1 MKFRDWSIGRK
12 LMILMMAA
20 SSAALLLVCAVLL
33 GYDIVTSKQAT
44 AEHLSTL
51 VQIIADNSKAAL
63 SFGDQAAAGEVL
75 ATLKAEPHITAACIY
90 DKQGKPFALYH
101 PKGASNSY
109 VPPLRRPG
117 TYFESDRL
125 VQCLPMTLAGEEIGS
140 VYIESDMTE
149 VTQRYRSY
157 ASIVAAVMIFS
168 WLAALLVVTRMRRTI
183 SDPLNELITVARAI
197 SDSGDLEHQID
208 IDRKDE
214 IGNLARSFS
223 NMIGYL
229 KEMAA
234 VSEGIA
240 GGDLSCAVAP
250 RSERDTLGHA
260 FARMTEG
267 LGGLV
272 RSVRQSASEVAGG
285 SSQVASASEDS
296 AKVSVQASSAI
307 DEVTSTMHEISI
319 NVQNMVKN
327 TQMQASSVSETSASI
342 DEMVA
347 SIQRVA
353 DTAKVL
359 LDISSRSRDEVQSGI
374 GTMQKTTEGLNRING
389 SIGSSSTIIGIL
401 GDRVD
406 NIGKIIE
413 VIDDISE
420 QTNLLA
426 LNAAIEAARAG
437 EHGLGFA
444 VVADEV
450 RKLAEKSATST
461 KEISELIS
469 SIQSE
474 ARKAVDNM
482 EKSTL
487 IVDEGLVLGNDLSLA
502 LRKISNVVTEVFK
515 FAQEIGAATNE
526 QSRGSMQIAKA
537 TTQLN
542 EITHEIKS
550 ATNEQASGA
559 GAVVNAMERLR
570 ELVQRSTS
578 SSTELAASSEQ
589 MSRMSCN
596 LMDAM
601 DRFKLEARP
610 NSTRKAE
617 SPRGLRAAA
626 ARR

>member
-1 MKFRDWSIGRK
+1 MNFRNWSIGRK

-20 SSAALLLVCAVLL
+20 SSAALLLACAVLL
-33 GYDIVTSKQAT
+33 GYDVATSKRAT

-51 VQIIADNSKAAL
+51 VQIIADNSKVAL

-90 DKQGKPFALYH
+90 DKQGKPFVVYH
-101 PKGASNSY
+101 PKGASSSD
-109 VPPLRRPG
+109 VPPLRSPG

-125 VQCLPMTLAGEEIGS
+125 VQSMAMTLAGDEIGS
-140 VYIESDMTE
+140 VYIESDTTE
-149 VTQRYRSY
+149 VKQRYRSY
-157 ASIVAAVMIFS
+157 AGIVAAVMIFS
-168 WLAALLVVTRMRRTI
+168 WLASLLIVTRVRRTI
-183 SDPLNELITVARAI
+183 TDPLNELIAVARTI

-208 IDRKDE
+208 IDRTDE
-214 IGNLARSFS
+214 IGDLARSFN

-240 GGDLSCAVAP
+240 GGDLSCDVAP

-267 LGGLV
+267 LGVLV
-272 RSVRQSASEVAGG
+272 HSVRQSATQVAGG

-296 AKVSVQASSAI
+296 AKISIQSSSAI
-307 DEVTSTMHEISI
+307 DEVTSTMHEMSI

-359 LDISSRSRDEVQSGI
+359 LDISSRSRDEAQSGI

-389 SIGSSSTIIGIL
+389 SIGSSATIITNL
-401 GDRVD
+401 GQRAD

-461 KEISELIS
+461 KEISELIG

-482 EKSTL
+482 IKSTS
-487 IVDEGLVLGNDLSLA
+487 IVNEGLELGNDLSVA
-502 LRKISNVVTEVFK
+502 LHKISNVVTEVFR

-526 QSRGSMQIAKA
+526 QSHGSLQIAKA
-537 TTQLN
+537 TTRLN
-542 EITHEIKS
+542 EITHEITS
-550 ATNEQASGA
+550 SVEEQAGGA
-559 GAVVNAMERLR
+559 QAVVRSMERMR
-570 ELVQRSTS
+570 EMVQQSTS
-578 SSTELAASSEQ
+578 SSTELAASAEQ
-589 MSRMSCN
+589 MSKMARS
-596 LMDAM
+596 LLESM
-601 DRFKLEARP
+601 DRFVLE
-610 NSTRKAE
+610 E
-617 SPRGLRAAA
+617 HHEEPRRLSSSKFALAGSNR
-626 ARR
+626 

>member
-1 MKFRDWSIGRK
+1 MKFRNWSIGRK

-20 SSAALLLVCAVLL
+20 SSVALLLVCAVLL
-33 GYDIVTSKQAT
+33 GYDVVTSKRAT

-63 SFGDQAAAGEVL
+63 SFGDQSAAGEVL

-90 DKQGKPFALYH
+90 DKQGKSFALYQ
-101 PKGASNSY
+101 PKGAGSSS
-109 VPPLRRPG
+109 VPPLRSPG

-125 VQCLPMTLAGEEIGS
+125 VQYLPMTLAGEEIGT
-140 VYIESDMTE
+140 VCIESDTTE

-157 ASIVAAVMIFS
+157 AAIVAAVMIVS
-168 WLAALLVVTRMRRTI
+168 WLAALLVATRMRRTI
-183 SDPLNELITVARAI
+183 TDPLNELITVARAI
-197 SDSGDLEHQID
+197 SDSGDLEHQKID

-214 IGNLARSFS
+214 LGDLARSF
-223 NMIGYL
+223 NGMVGYL

-234 VSEGIA
+234 VSECIA
-240 GGDLSCAVAP
+240 GGDLSRDVAP

-260 FARMTEG
+260 FARMTDG
-267 LGGLV
+267 LGVLV
-272 RSVRQSASEVAGG
+272 RSVRQSAAQVAGG
-285 SSQVASASEDS
+285 SNQVASASEDS
-296 AKVSVQASSAI
+296 AKVSIQASSAI
-307 DEVTSTMHEISI
+307 DEVTSTMHEMSI

-327 TQMQASSVSETSASI
+327 TQMQGSSVSETSASI
-342 DEMVA
+342 DEMIV

-353 DTAKVL
+353 DTARVL

-389 SIGSSSTIIGIL
+389 SIGTSSTIIGSL
-401 GDRVD
+401 GERVD
-406 NIGKIIE
+406 NIGKIVE

-461 KEISELIS
+461 KEISELIG

-482 EKSTL
+482 EKSTV
-487 IVDEGLVLGNDLSLA
+487 IVNEGLVLGNDLSLA
-502 LRKISNVVTEVFK
+502 LRKISNVVVEVYE
-515 FAQEIGAATNE
+515 FAQQIGAATNE
-526 QSRGSMQIAKA
+526 QSHGSSQIAKA
-537 TTQLN
+537 TTRLN
-542 EITHEIKS
+542 EITHEITS
-550 ATNEQASGA
+550 SVEEQAGGA
-559 GAVVNAMERLR
+559 QAVVRAMERMR
-570 ELVQRSTS
+570 EMVQQSTS
-578 SSTELAASSEQ
+578 SSTELAASAEQ
-589 MSRMSCN
+589 MSKMARS
-596 LMDAM
+596 LLESM
-601 DRFKLEARP
+601 DRFVLEEHQ
-610 NSTRKAE
+610 E
-617 SPRGLRAAA
+617 SRQLRGSKFALAGVNR
-626 ARR
+626 